1 MYLYYYGKRKP
12 PMKQNK
18 TFNTFLMF
26 IAVFMILATAY
37 CANRVALRQNVSIKY
52 QKELSLLGSRLSDS
66 VFATVKKIEDTKR
79 GKRINSEY
87 IFTIN
92 NIDSNSIRN
101 WKVFIDIPEG
111 VKVDNAN
118 DAEFFYDVNG
128 HTAVLTPV
136 YYNLSID
143 SMNSISFSVAFSGTR
158 LFVPEKIN
166 FVGYQQIYSL
176 YAYVGRALNFFFL
189 VWFIIFIGYLVT
201 GVNQKSYQE
210 KQKNDVKLILQS
222 MNTFI
227 SFIDAKDPYT
237 RGHSRRVAMYA
248 AEIAKRMKLSED
260 EVQNI
265 YYAGLLHDAGKIS
278 IPDAVLNKPGKL
290 TDEER
295 KLIQNHTVAGGKMLK
310 QLSSLR
316 GVSETA
322 LYHHEKYDGSGY
334 PEGLKGDKIPL
345 YARIVGIADA
355 YDAMSSNRV
364 YRRHLNKDD
373 IIEEIQKGSGS
384 QFDPEIVKFM
394 IDMIN
399 DGYVNVVKME
409 TAEND
414 GETSDFSITENDVP
428 GVYMGY

>member
-12 PMKQNK
+12 PMKLNK

-26 IAVFMILATAY
+26 IAVFMVLATAY

-52 QKELSLLGSRLSDS
+52 QKELSLFGSRLSDS

-118 DAEFFYDVNG
+118 DAEFFYDVNS

-189 VWFIIFIGYLVT
+189 VWFV
-201 GVNQKSYQE
+201 V
-210 KQKNDVKLILQS
+210 
-222 MNTFI
+222 FI
-227 SFIDAKDPYT
+227 SYVS
-237 RGHSRRVAMYA
+237 RSGHCIVFH
-248 AEIAKRMKLSED
+248 LSFR
-260 EVQNI
+260 
-265 YYAGLLHDAGKIS
+265 S
-278 IPDAVLNKPGKL
+278 
-290 TDEER
+290 
-295 KLIQNHTVAGGKMLK
+295 
-310 QLSSLR
+310 
-316 GVSETA
+316 
-322 LYHHEKYDGSGY
+322 
-334 PEGLKGDKIPL
+334 
-345 YARIVGIADA
+345 
-355 YDAMSSNRV
+355 
-364 YRRHLNKDD
+364 
-373 IIEEIQKGSGS
+373 
-384 QFDPEIVKFM
+384 
-394 IDMIN
+394 
-399 DGYVNVVKME
+399 
-409 TAEND
+409 
-414 GETSDFSITENDVP
+414 
-428 GVYMGY
+428 